1 VSSCYLNQ
9 QVIGDIMAEAKE
21 AAKGGAKAA
30 KDVIFVYN
38 GKDKQGKEIK
48 GAEVTSTDENLA
60 KAALRRKGI
69 LVSRIKKKST
79 PLFGGQGGKPITPGD
94 IALFARQ
101 LTTMME
107 CGVPLLQSFD
117 IVAEGHENPRMQKL
131 ILNIKGDIEA
141 GGTLADALR
150 KHPDQF
156 DNLFCNLVEAG
167 EQAGILESLLNKVA
181 NYKEKSE
188 AIKKKIKGALSYP
201 ISIMVVAGVVS
212 AILLVFVV
220 PVFADLFSGFGADL
234 PALTKIVVN
243 MSEFLQAY
251 WHIVGGVIITL
262 KISYGQAMKRS
273 QKFNEAMQVL
283 SLKLPV
289 FGEMLKLSAIAR
301 FARTMATMFA
311 AGTPLVDSMDSV
323 AGATGNIVY
332 YRAVMRMKA
341 EVSTGT
347 TLAQSMRDSKV
358 FPNMVIQMVQ
368 IGEESGAI
376 DKMLSKVAD
385 YYEEEVDAIVEKI
398 SAMMEPMIMAFL
410 GVVIGGL
417 VLAMYMPIFQMG
429 AVI

>member
-1 VSSCYLNQ
+1 
-9 QVIGDIMAEAKE
+9 MAAVKE
-21 AAKGGAKAA
+21 APKSGEKKAA
-30 KDVIFVYN
+30 KDVIFVYD

-48 GAEVTSTDENLA
+48 AAEVTSTNENLA

-69 LVSRIKKKST
+69 IVSRIRKKPK
-79 PLFGGQGGKPITPGD
+79 PLFGPGGKPITPGD

-117 IVAEGHENPRMQKL
+117 IVAEGHENPQMQKL
-131 ILNIKGDIEA
+131 ILAIKGDIEA

-150 KHPDQF
+150 KHPNQF
-156 DNLFCNLVEAG
+156 DDLFCNLVEAG

-181 NYKEKSE
+181 TYKEKSE

-220 PVFADLFSGFGADL
+220 PVFADLFAGFGADL
-234 PALTKIVVN
+234 PALTKMVVQ
-243 MSEFLQAY
+243 MSNFLQAY
-251 WHIVGGVIITL
+251 WHIVGGVIIGL

-311 AGTPLVDSMDSV
+311 AGTPLVDAMDSV

-332 YRAVMRMKA
+332 YRAVMQMKA
-341 EVSTGT
+341 DVSTGT

-429 AVI
+429 AVV

>member
-1 VSSCYLNQ
+1 
-9 QVIGDIMAEAKE
+9 
-21 AAKGGAKAA
+21 
-30 KDVIFVYN
+30 
-38 GKDKQGKEIK
+38 
-48 GAEVTSTDENLA
+48 
-60 KAALRRKGI
+60 
-69 LVSRIKKKST
+69 
-79 PLFGGQGGKPITPGD
+79 
-94 IALFARQ
+94 
-101 LTTMME
+101 
-107 CGVPLLQSFD
+107 
-117 IVAEGHENPRMQKL
+117 
-131 ILNIKGDIEA
+131 
-141 GGTLADALR
+141 
-150 KHPDQF
+150 
-156 DNLFCNLVEAG
+156 
-167 EQAGILESLLNKVA
+167 
-181 NYKEKSE
+181 
-188 AIKKKIKGALSYP
+188 
-201 ISIMVVAGVVS
+201 
-212 AILLVFVV
+212 VV
-220 PVFADLFSGFGADL
+220 PVFADLFAGFGADL
-234 PALTKIVVN
+234 PALTQIVVN
-243 MSEFLQAY
+243 MSNFLQAY
-251 WHIVGGVIITL
+251 WHIVGGVVFAL

-273 QKFNEAMQVL
+273 RKFNEAMQVL

-332 YRAVMRMKA
+332 YRAVMQMKA
-341 EVSTGT
+341 DVSTGT

-429 AVI
+429 AVV